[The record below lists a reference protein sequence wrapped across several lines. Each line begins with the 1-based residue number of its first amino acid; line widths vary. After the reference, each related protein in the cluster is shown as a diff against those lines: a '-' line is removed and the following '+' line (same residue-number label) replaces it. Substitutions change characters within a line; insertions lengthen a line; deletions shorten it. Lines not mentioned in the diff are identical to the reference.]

1 MGDDTMNPAQRPEV
15 VEPTEVIEPE
25 LLARANAERDRLI
38 DGAKVFMLVGD
49 ERQQVPMPL
58 PAVFQQMF
66 AILGDLD
73 RRLMEVEANAKKSPI
88 VTLN

>member
-1 MGDDTMNPAQRPEV
+1 METEDKTETV
-15 VEPTEVIEPE
+15 VEPTEVIAPKE
-25 LLARANAERDRLI
+25 RLI

-66 AILGDLD
+66 GILGDLD
-73 RRLMEVEANAKKSPI
+73 RRLMDLEENSKKSPI